1 MIHKRKEV
9 IYLEFINFKELHSY
23 TGVYKIE
30 CRVNGFCY
38 IGATTSASFAKRYTS
53 HKNLIKNGKIKS
65 KMVNDVLE
73 YGIDSFFFE
82 VLFIS
87 TDKEEIAQ
95 KEREYIAFYKKNNKS
110 YNVKPGGDF
119 CFISEETYN
128 KMSNANKRT
137 SKRYISKEAR
147 EKISRTLSSDHCSLA
162 ILNEQKVKD
171 IKTKLISGF
180 SVEELSLEY
189 NVSKE
194 YITNIQLGY
203 RWKYVDVEGWNSYL
217 ESRKHPHKI
226 TEEQEKEIIE
236 MLKSGIVKNKICKKF
251 KISYDKINKI
261 IEKYNI

>member
-1 MIHKRKEV
+1 M
-9 IYLEFINFKELHSY
+9 EFINFKELHGY

-30 CRVNGFCY
+30 CKVNGFCY

-87 TDKEEIAQ
+87 TDKEEIVQ

-137 SKRYISKEAR
+137 SKRYISKETR

-171 IKTKLISGF
+171 IKNKLISGI
-180 SVEELSLEY
+180 SVDSIASEY
-189 NVSKE
+189 NVSNAC
-194 YITNIQLGY
+194 ITNIQRGY
-203 RWKYVDVEGWNSYL
+203 RWKYVSVEGWDEYL
-217 ESRKHPHKI
+217 ESRPHPHVI
-226 TEEQEKEIIE
+226 TENQEKEIVE
-236 MLKSGIVKNKICKKF
+236 MLKNGIIRNKICKKF
-251 KISYDKINKI
+251 KISYDKINNI
-261 IEKYNI
+261 IKKYNI

>member
-1 MIHKRKEV
+1 M
-9 IYLEFINFKELHSY
+9 EFINFKELHSY

-30 CRVNGFCY
+30 CKVNGFCY

-53 HKNLIKNGKIKS
+53 HKNLIKSGKIKS

-110 YNVKPGGDF
+110 YNVRPGGDF

-128 KMSNANKRT
+128 KMSNANKIT
-137 SKRYISKEAR
+137 SKKSIDKETR

-171 IKTKLISGF
+171 IKNKLISGI
-180 SVEELSLEY
+180 SVDDIASEY
-189 NVSKE
+189 NVSNAC
-194 YITNIQLGY
+194 ITNIQRGY
-203 RWKYVDVEGWNSYL
+203 RWKYVSVEGWEEYL
-217 ESRKHPHKI
+217 KSRPHPHII
-226 TEEQEKEIIE
+226 TENQEKEIVE
-236 MLKSGIVKNKICKKF
+236 MLKNGIVRNKICKKF
-251 KISYDKINKI
+251 KISYDKINNI
-261 IEKYNI
+261 IKKYNI

>member
-1 MIHKRKEV
+1 M
-9 IYLEFINFKELHSY
+9 EFINFKELHGY

-30 CRVNGFCY
+30 CKVNGFCY

-65 KMVNDVLE
+65 KMINDVLE

-87 TDKEEIAQ
+87 TDKEEIVQ
-95 KEREYIAFYKKNNKS
+95 KEREYIAFYKKNDKS

-137 SKRYISKEAR
+137 SKRYISKETR

-171 IKTKLISGF
+171 IKNKLISGI
-180 SVEELSLEY
+180 SVDSIASEY
-189 NVSKE
+189 NVSNTC
-194 YITNIQLGY
+194 ITNIQRGY
-203 RWKYVDVEGWNSYL
+203 RWKYVSVEGWDEYL
-217 ESRKHPHKI
+217 KSRPHSHVI
-226 TEEQEKEIIE
+226 TENQEKEIVE
-236 MLKSGIVKNKICKKF
+236 MLKNGIVRNKICKKF
-251 KISYDKINKI
+251 KISYDKINNI
-261 IEKYNI
+261 IKKYNI